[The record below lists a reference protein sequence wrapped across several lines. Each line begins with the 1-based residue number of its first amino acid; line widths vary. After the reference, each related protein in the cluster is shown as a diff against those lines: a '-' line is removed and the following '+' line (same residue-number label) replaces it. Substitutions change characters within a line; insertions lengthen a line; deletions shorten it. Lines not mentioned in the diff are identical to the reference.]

1 MKVKLAILGLVLLC
15 LWGRP
20 AYADTIVDIV
30 ATFCPNCPGH
40 PLPVDFQAQVT
51 VMPVAG
57 DPSSFGAFFNPIV
70 NGFYNGPVLEVTGIS
85 GTFNGNPISFMQA
98 PFGDGSWLY
107 PDLFIGA
114 LYFSGASCPCSMFWD
129 GGFGP
134 TITFTEFFDNN
145 QTFGSGSTPVN
156 YSATVNTPEPGTLGL
171 FGLGFL
177 FLCCRLKAR
186 GRITGLRHR
195 FPSF

>member
-30 ATFCPNCPGH
+30 ATFCPNCFGH

-70 NGFYNGPVLEVTGIS
+70 NGFYNGPVL
-85 GTFNGNPISFMQA
+85 
-98 PFGDGSWLY
+98 
-107 PDLFIGA
+107 
-114 LYFSGASCPCSMFWD
+114 
-129 GGFGP
+129 
-134 TITFTEFFDNN
+134 
-145 QTFGSGSTPVN
+145 
-156 YSATVNTPEPGTLGL
+156 
-171 FGLGFL
+171 
-177 FLCCRLKAR
+177 
-186 GRITGLRHR
+186 
-195 FPSF
+195 